1 MMYREILEQ
10 SYAVACS
17 HQSGLSRLV
26 YLSESIFDYTT
37 YDSDVAELFARK
49 TIEFGCREAGAVN
62 DILTAAE
69 AAEAL
74 RLSMRKVYAL
84 AASGELACH
93 RFGSAVRFAR
103 KTWKPTKPNADHPP
117 PLRPLALPV

>member
-49 TIEFGCREAGAVN
+49 TIEVCAAINEQTTFAYIADEDNYRWFLLVVN
-62 DILTAAE
+62 MPPDP
-69 AAEAL
+69 
-74 RLSMRKVYAL
+74 
-84 AASGELACH
+84 SGNSVVGRQGL
-93 RFGSAVRFAR
+93 
-103 KTWKPTKPNADHPP
+103 
-117 PLRPLALPV
+117 